1 MRGAPGGLAD
11 WSAATHE
18 NTHPGGASCSRCSS
32 FPCCISAAST
42 TSPPSRS
49 SRFAATYEVAHVI
62 TRKGFRPL
70 VFPVYVF
77 SLAYPF
83 VYHFFGLT
91 VLVIF
96 YLFAIIT
103 SICCSVFNG
112 SLDASIAVGTLLLYV
127 YPLALLMCMLLV
139 YMQFDRPHRPDGG
152 LHGLCRAVVRGHVR
166 LLRRHVLWQA
176 QAVRAH
182 QPQKDGGGRGVRAAG
197 GAWRSPLVL
206 IPLQR
211 VWESSISSGVLLT
224 LGVLCGTFGQIGDLF
239 ASIIKR
245 WADVK
250 DFSSV
255 FPGHGGMMDRIDSIL
270 LCAPIVLCTFTI
282 LQIFGIY

>member
-1 MRGAPGGLAD
+1 MKTRILVGILLALFLISMLYFGGFYYL
-11 WSAATHE
+11 SAIALV
-18 NTHPGGASCSRCSS
+18 S
-32 FPCCISAAST
+32 
-42 TSPPSRS
+42 
-49 SRFAATYEVAHVI
+49 FAATYEVAHVI

-139 YMQFDRPHRPDGG
+139 YMQFDRHIGLTAAFMAFAGPSCADMFAYFGG
-152 LHGLCRAVVRGHVR
+152 TFFGRHKLCEHISPKKTVEGAVFGL
-166 LLRRHVLWQA
+166 L
-176 QAVRAH
+176 
-182 QPQKDGGGRGVRAAG
+182 GGVAFA
-197 GAWRSPLVL
+197 LVL

-245 WADVK
+245 WAGVK

-270 LCAPIVLCTFTI
+270 LCVPIVLCTFTI
-282 LQIFGIY
+282 LQILGIY